1 MSLPVSRSVSL
12 LRLSLDVMTVFVDSG
27 RMSGET
33 KCYYIPPLSP
43 RGGPTPTLL
52 RPPASRASLEKMT
65 RITSRKQKALLG
77 GCGGGGAGQLRI
89 NLRVEISV
97 CVCVR
102 AEELHMKLCR
112 LSILS
117 RDCDADA
124 LGG

>member
-52 RPPASRASLEKMT
+52 RPPASRASVEKMT

-97 CVCVR
+97 CVCV
-102 AEELHMKLCR
+102 CR
-112 LSILS
+112 GITHEAVQVVNPQPRL
-117 RDCDADA
+117 
-124 LGG
+124 